1 MLVPPGRYPIDMLAV
16 SLPVRRSELRDPVD
30 AGCFCLSL
38 LLLLLSDVTTSIDS
52 LLVFWPFFVL
62 NLFPCSF
69 QSLRRTSPSS
79 STMMMIIMMRWRF
92 DLYNIIIMD
101 SSFMA

>member
-30 AGCFCLSL
+30 AGSFCLSL
-38 LLLLLSDVTTSIDS
+38 LPLLLLSDVTTSIDS

-62 NLFPCSF
+62 NLFPYCFPVTPPYFSVVVVNDDDDNNDEMEIR
-69 QSLRRTSPSS
+69 SL
-79 STMMMIIMMRWRF
+79 
-92 DLYNIIIMD
+92 
-101 SSFMA
+101 